1 MAMPPLRLHM
11 REMHPIEDGEF
22 SHTIQLKRLK
32 SGKLVWI
39 WEVRKTFTGSIL
51 DRGVSV
57 RSRDAAITA
66 ALAAVISAAQA
77 AERTHG
83 PAPW

>member
-1 MAMPPLRLHM
+1 MAMPPVRLHM

-22 SHTIQLKRLK
+22 SYTIQLKRLK
-32 SGKLVWI
+32 KGKLVWI

-66 ALAAVISAAQA
+66 ALAVISAAQA

-83 PAPW
+83 RAPR

>member
-1 MAMPPLRLHM
+1 MALPPGRLHM
-11 REMHPIEDGEF
+11 REMHPIEDGEC
-22 SHTIQLKRLK
+22 SYTIQLKRLK

-39 WEVRKTFTGSIL
+39 WEIRKTFTGSIL

-66 ALAAVISAAQA
+66 ALAVISAAQA

-83 PAPW
+83 RAPW